1 MPNDAL
7 PEDWEI
13 LKGWLGGDLEESAR
27 RCGFI
32 RRNTGRI
39 NAEGWLRL
47 MLMHVA
53 GGLSLEQ
60 TMLRASELGWAELSH
75 VALFKRLRGAQR
87 WLCELCA
94 SLIGEIRAR
103 LGADAQWPQGWTV
116 RLIDATDV
124 QEPGSTGT
132 DWRVHYS
139 LRMPQMVCDHFEI
152 TDEKGGEKFG
162 RFGFSKDELAVA
174 DRGYSHRAGVAHV
187 LSQGAQV
194 LVRWNPAAFP
204 LQDGHGRTDD
214 MLRWLRTLP
223 ARAAKERAVWFS
235 HGGKRHP
242 MRLCAVRKSR
252 LATEAAQ
259 RKAREKAKDRKREIQ
274 PETLEYAGYVMVLCS
289 ADKARLPLTAA
300 LGLYR
305 GRWQVDWPS
314 SVSRACWTRGMCPR
328 RAMNPP
334 DHGCSPNSSQPC
346 SSSGLSGKESSFPP
360 GAMAFGEHDTPS
372 RWRIFIEVR
381 DCIRSI
387 LAPALGLPHL
397 LNNAARIS
405 RKARVRRPKRPLQG
419 AALNRF
425 IFDF

>member
-1 MPNDAL
+1 MPDDAL

-27 RCGFI
+27 RCGFL
-32 RRNTGRI
+32 RRSTGRI
-39 NAEGWLRL
+39 DAEGWLRL
-47 MLMHVA
+47 ILMHVA

-87 WLCELCA
+87 WLAELCDL
-94 SLIGEIRAR
+94 LIGEIRRR
-103 LGADAQWPQGWTV
+103 LGADEQWPQGWAV

-132 DWRVHYS
+132 HWRVHYS

-162 RFGFSKDELAVA
+162 RFGFGEGELVVA

-187 LSQGAQV
+187 LGKGAQV

-204 LQDGHGRTDD
+204 LEDARGRSFDA
-214 MLRWLRTLP
+214 LRWLGALP
-223 ARAAKERAVWFS
+223 PRAARERAVWFV
-235 HGGKRHP
+235 HGGKRHA

-252 LATEAAQ
+252 LAAEAAR
-259 RKAREKAKDRKREIQ
+259 RKAREKAKERKRRIQ

-289 ADKARLPLTAA
+289 ATGDRLPLAAA

-305 GRWQVDWPS
+305 GRWQVELAFKRLKSLLDAGHVP
-314 SVSRACWTRGMCPR
+314 
-328 RAMNPP
+328 
-334 DHGCSPNSSQPC
+334 
-346 SSSGLSGKESSFPP
+346 KESDES
-360 GAMAFGEHDTPS
+360 ARSWMQAKLLSALLIERTLWEGEFLSPWGHGM
-372 RWRIFIEVR
+372 R
-381 DCIRSI
+381 
-387 LAPALGLPHL
+387 
-397 LNNAARIS
+397 
-405 RKARVRRPKRPLQG
+405 
-419 AALNRF
+419 
-425 IFDF
+425 